1 MKKKLLRDQRLLK
14 LAKCKQAY
22 CILIEIIVLYV
33 TLLFIATDQEQL
45 MIEAIENQ
53 LKQFKIRFVPNNEAD
68 EINSS
73 VEP

>member
-1 MKKKLLRDQRLLK
+1 MSFPLDWTQETVEKVDNYYRSK
-14 LAKCKQAY
+14 Y
-22 CILIEIIVLYV
+22 PIGENE
-33 TLLFIATDQEQL
+33 TTDQEQL